1 MNANLK
7 TLILATFAAAL
18 TLPAGAQDNSGSTR
32 DILITPNDG
41 AAPDVEYDEPEAA
54 INTKDLL
61 IEQANLY
68 NISPGNGGRH
78 GQHHGTRQRTS
89 VSLWVNDH
97 DNTYNIGENIIFY
110 AKAKRDGYLT
120 IIDVGT
126 SGKVRQLFPN
136 RYQPENYVRRGQ
148 TIQIPARN
156 AAFRYT
162 IAGPTGTELVKA
174 IISSSPE
181 SIYGNSAKNFN
192 DDIFPGYNADAETL
206 TKDINVEL
214 NQSGHHQDW
223 QTYNKVIYIRDGGY
237 GGNHGSGNRNPAAQA
252 ERALHLGASTI
263 RAIQMRLR
271 DDGYYRGS
279 LDGAIG
285 PETRR
290 ALRDWQRDHN
300 LDVSGYI
307 DGNTYAALMN

>member
-1 MNANLK
+1 MNSKPK
-7 TLILATFAAAL
+7 TLLLAILSAAL
-18 TLPAGAQDNSGSTR
+18 FVPTYVGATGDTR

-110 AKAKRDGYLT
+110 AKAKRD
-120 IIDVGT
+120 
-126 SGKVRQLFPN
+126 

-252 ERALHLGASTI
+252 ERDLHLGASTI

-290 ALRDWQRDHN
+290 ALRNWQRDHN

>member
-7 TLILATFAAAL
+7 TLILAAFAAAL

-206 TKDINVEL
+206 TGKPTTKSSTSVTAAMAATTAAATGIQQHKPNATCTWAPPPSAPSRCVYVTTATTGAAWTVP
-214 NQSGHHQDW
+214 SAR
-223 QTYNKVIYIRDGGY
+223 K
-237 GGNHGSGNRNPAAQA
+237 PAAPCA
-252 ERALHLGASTI
+252 TGSETTTLTSAATSTATPTP
-263 RAIQMRLR
+263 R
-271 DDGYYRGS
+271 
-279 LDGAIG
+279 
-285 PETRR
+285 
-290 ALRDWQRDHN
+290 
-300 LDVSGYI
+300 
-307 DGNTYAALMN
+307 

>member
-1 MNANLK
+1 MNSKPK
-7 TLILATFAAAL
+7 TLLLAILSAAL
-18 TLPAGAQDNSGSTR
+18 FVPTYVGATGDTR

-136 RYQPENYVRRGQ
+136 RYQPE
-148 TIQIPARN
+148 
-156 AAFRYT
+156 
-162 IAGPTGTELVKA
+162 
-174 IISSSPE
+174 

-252 ERALHLGASTI
+252 ERDLHLGASTI

-290 ALRDWQRDHN
+290 ALRNWQRDHN